1 MFLSCQSVLLIG
13 SVLWNLAVSA
23 LASADLS
30 HPFSMSMG
38 VAQCRMNSGKERG
51 MSF

>member
-1 MFLSCQSVLLIG
+1 MFLRCHSVLLIG

-30 HPFSMSMG
+30 HPFSMSVD
-38 VAQCRMNSGKERG
+38 VAQHRMNSGKERG